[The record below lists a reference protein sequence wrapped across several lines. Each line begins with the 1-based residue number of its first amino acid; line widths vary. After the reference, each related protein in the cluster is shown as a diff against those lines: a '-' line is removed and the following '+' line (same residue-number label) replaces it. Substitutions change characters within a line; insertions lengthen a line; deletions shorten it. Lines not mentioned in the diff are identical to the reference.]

1 MKQIKNANGNNR
13 KLCVLVSDDKAK
25 WHKLA
30 AKIDKKA
37 RSTIIL
43 SLSDSVIREVAKEKT
58 VAELWAKL
66 ENLYMT
72 KSLANMLYIKKRM
85 FSLKIVEGSSLEEH
99 IDEFNKVCDTLET
112 IDEGLND
119 KGKALLLITIVEDE
133 GYESAGV
140 CVATEDVQK
149 MTGESSVPVK
159 TNADNTRLWH
169 LRLGHI
175 SLNGLKELE
184 KQGVLG
190 ADKIEELDFYEDCVL
205 RKSTRTSFKKSVH
218 KTKSILDYVHSDL
231 WGPSQLELPKGL
243 WAETLLTACLLV
255 NLSPSLALDFKTP
268 HEKWCGKPTD
278 YSKLKVFGCTDYA
291 HANQGKLA
299 PRALKGLFIG
309 YPEGVKGYKIWCT
322 DLSPHK
328 CIVSRDVVFNEQ
340 LVLSKEKSV
349 ENAEPQS
356 KTDDTIQFEVEH
368 PANKT
373 SSEAAD
379 SDEEI
384 AGDVDTSSEHP
395 RPYIE
400 DYHLAKDR
408 ERRVIRPPE
417 RFGYG
422 DLIAYAL
429 GTLREIDEEEPRSNK
444 EAMQSSYKID
454 WQQLQNLGD
463 SKLDDMLIACKL
475 RDEIE
480 ELKKL
485 LSSEFDMKD
494 LGYARK
500 ILGMDI
506 RRNKK
511 ECAKTDEEKNEMA
524 KFPYANIVGCMMYAM
539 VLTGPD
545 ISHALSIVSRN
556 MATPVKEH
564 WQESSGYYKAEYT
577 AATEAVKE
585 ALWLKGMIEELGISQ
600 KTVEVHCD
608 SLSAIYLSK
617 NPAHH
622 ERTKHIDVKLHF
634 IINEVS
640 KGVIK
645 IVKVHTNDNLADML
659 TKVVLKAK
667 FKACLN
673 MAGVCSL

>member
-1 MKQIKNANGNNR
+1 MMI
-13 KLCVLVSDDKAK
+13 
-25 WHKLA
+25 
-30 AKIDKKA
+30 
-37 RSTIIL
+37 
-43 SLSDSVIREVAKEKT
+43 
-58 VAELWAKL
+58 
-66 ENLYMT
+66 
-72 KSLANMLYIKKRM
+72 
-85 FSLKIVEGSSLEEH
+85 
-99 IDEFNKVCDTLET
+99 
-112 IDEGLND
+112 
-119 KGKALLLITIVEDE
+119 
-133 GYESAGV
+133 
-140 CVATEDVQK
+140 
-149 MTGESSVPVK
+149 
-159 TNADNTRLWH
+159 
-169 LRLGHI
+169 
-175 SLNGLKELE
+175 
-184 KQGVLG
+184 
-190 ADKIEELDFYEDCVL
+190 
-205 RKSTRTSFKKSVH
+205 
-218 KTKSILDYVHSDL
+218 
-231 WGPSQLELPKGL
+231 QLELPKGL

-454 WQQLQNLGD
+454 WQQV
-463 SKLDDMLIACKL
+463 M
-475 RDEIE
+475 
-480 ELKKL
+480 
-485 LSSEFDMKD
+485 
-494 LGYARK
+494 
-500 ILGMDI
+500 
-506 RRNKK
+506 
-511 ECAKTDEEKNEMA
+511 DEEISSLYKNNTWELVI
-524 KFPYANIVGCMMYAM
+524 KPNNRKLIGCKWIYRIMDG
-539 VLTGPD
+539 LT
-545 ISHALSIVSRN
+545 
-556 MATPVKEH
+556 
-564 WQESSGYYKAEYT
+564 
-577 AATEAVKE
+577 ATEPRRFKVRLVAKGYTQRGGVDFKEFFSPVVRHASIRVLLAMIAV
-585 ALWLKGMIEELGISQ
+585 
-600 KTVEVHCD
+600 
-608 SLSAIYLSK
+608 
-617 NPAHH
+617 
-622 ERTKHIDVKLHF
+622 F
-634 IINEVS
+634 
-640 KGVIK
+640 
-645 IVKVHTNDNLADML
+645 
-659 TKVVLKAK
+659 
-667 FKACLN
+667 
-673 MAGVCSL
+673 